1 MGGIIDQS
9 SNLLDLV
16 LLSSAEAEY
25 NKACLTCMATTH
37 LKMMLDELEGNK
49 DPSSNPVPILLN
61 NRSVIDMGASYKD
74 TKHTRHIM
82 QRHHYVHEGA
92 DIKKHTLIW
101 IPTEFQLADLG
112 TKVLTAA

>member
-1 MGGIIDQS
+1 
-9 SNLLDLV
+9 
-16 LLSSAEAEY
+16 
-25 NKACLTCMATTH
+25 
-37 LKMMLDELEGNK
+37 
-49 DPSSNPVPILLN
+49 
-61 NRSVIDMGASYKD
+61 MGASYKD